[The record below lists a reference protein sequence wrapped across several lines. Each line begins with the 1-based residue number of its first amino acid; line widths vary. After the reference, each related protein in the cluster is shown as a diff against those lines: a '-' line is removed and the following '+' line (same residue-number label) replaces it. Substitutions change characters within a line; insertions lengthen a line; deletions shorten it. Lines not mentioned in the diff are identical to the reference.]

1 MIKSKIRVNSEYV
14 IGKTDSGMFGSFL
27 EHVGRAIYNGIYD
40 PKHPLADSMGFR
52 KDVAEAVKEL
62 NISVIRYPGGNFVS
76 GYNWE
81 DGVGPIELRPKKLE
95 LAWNSVETNM
105 VGTDEFCTYCKKI
118 GSEPMLAVNL
128 GTRGP
133 DEARQLVEYCNSR
146 AGTKYADMR
155 IANGYKEPH
164 NVKYW
169 CLGNEMDGPWQIGRK
184 TAYEYGRVAE
194 ESAKLMKLTDPSI
207 KLIVCGSS
215 SNLLPTH
222 PDWERE
228 VLELTYDSVDY
239 ISMHSYYENANGDTP
254 SFVASNAQMEKFI
267 QGVLASCDFVKAKKR
282 SNKTMMISYDEWNI
296 WYQFSRKQDVEPWQV
311 APHLF
316 EDIYSMEDA
325 VALGGLLI
333 TMMRHCDR
341 IKLACLAQLVNVIA
355 PIMTDDT
362 GAMWKQTTFY
372 PFMHASKYGRGT
384 VLNTIT
390 NSETYDCIHGT
401 VPYVESLCVFGED
414 ESITVFVCNRS
425 EEQDC
430 DFDIILEN
438 AEEYSPESHIVMTA
452 ADKNMSNTAANP
464 FNVVPTSVNDI
475 NGEKGTFNVKIP
487 SFSWNVLR
495 FTK

>member
-1 MIKSKIRVNSEYV
+1 
-14 IGKTDSGMFGSFL
+14 
-27 EHVGRAIYNGIYD
+27 
-40 PKHPLADSMGFR
+40 
-52 KDVAEAVKEL
+52 
-62 NISVIRYPGGNFVS
+62 
-76 GYNWE
+76 
-81 DGVGPIELRPKKLE
+81 
-95 LAWNSVETNM
+95 
-105 VGTDEFCTYCKKI
+105 
-118 GSEPMLAVNL
+118 
-128 GTRGP
+128 
-133 DEARQLVEYCNSR
+133 
-146 AGTKYADMR
+146 
-155 IANGYKEPH
+155 
-164 NVKYW
+164 
-169 CLGNEMDGPWQIGRK
+169 
-184 TAYEYGRVAE
+184 
-194 ESAKLMKLTDPSI
+194 
-207 KLIVCGSS
+207 
-215 SNLLPTH
+215 
-222 PDWERE
+222 
-228 VLELTYDSVDY
+228 
-239 ISMHSYYENANGDTP
+239 
-254 SFVASNAQMEKFI
+254 
-267 QGVLASCDFVKAKKR
+267 
-282 SNKTMMISYDEWNI
+282 
-296 WYQFSRKQDVEPWQV
+296 
-311 APHLF
+311 
-316 EDIYSMEDA
+316 
-325 VALGGLLI
+325 LLI